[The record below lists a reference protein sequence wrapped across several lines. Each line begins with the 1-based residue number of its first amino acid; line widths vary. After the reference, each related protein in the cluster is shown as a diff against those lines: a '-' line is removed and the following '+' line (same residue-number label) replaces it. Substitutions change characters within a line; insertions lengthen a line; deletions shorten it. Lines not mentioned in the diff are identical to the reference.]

1 MIALFVSIFTTMY
14 AHAQE
19 TFSYQFG
26 WDGRNILY
34 TGNDGSWSFD
44 FVPAGNASVGL
55 AGSAK
60 LLQIGTAAGPYRSAT
75 LTHTPISQVTNVNVR
90 FDTNTNHSK
99 TLTVSVGGVIVD
111 TRQIARQDG
120 VRDMSF
126 DVADPLDGEVKIIF
140 TVVDED
146 LNDKSPAIYLHDVTI
161 TSSDGEAT
169 TVSVPTFEP
178 AGGTYTE
185 PFDLR
190 LTADAGCVIHYT
202 TDGTEA
208 TTASPVYSD
217 PIHIDYGTTT
227 VSALAV
233 AANDLTSQSRAE
245 TYVVAETVEL
255 VPATMEDVRRG
266 GSFYMASSP
275 DLTEAKFARRFSSD
289 RIVATGDVK
298 EAVPVEIRYDGAAYS
313 ILLDGRTIGV
323 SDNAPTALSL
333 TQNTSWNVTEWS
345 SGQFIISNADAD
357 PQARALLYVED
368 DNAIR
373 YFSRSYVGHGTVSDY
388 LFLFRADGAAEAGIA
403 VSDSRYTTFYS
414 DVSVRV
420 PDGLCAAVI
429 TGTETMPAAG
439 ADPSFRLIYD
449 WRYPAGSVI
458 PAHTAVIMTG
468 DPGAYEMKET
478 TDAGAVPEK
487 NYLYGTSVT
496 QMITEPQGEYYYFK
510 LAYKSAEDK
519 VLGFWFGA
527 QGGAAFET
535 VGGKA
540 YLAIPKEEFPLRSN
554 GFKLGDGLTGIGDV
568 RTQQVNAVD
577 VYGTDGRLWR
587 RAVSRAA
594 ALRGLP
600 AGLYVV
606 NGEKVIVR

>member
-202 TDGTEA
+202 KDGTEA
-208 TTASPVYSD
+208 TTASPVYSA

-233 AANDLTSQSRAE
+233 AANGLTSQSRAE

-266 GSFYMASSP
+266 DSFYMASSS
-275 DLTEAKFARRFSSD
+275 DLANAMFAKSFSTD
-289 RIVATGDVK
+289 RILATGDVK
-298 EAVPVEIRYDGAAYS
+298 NATPVEIIYNGVSYS
-313 ILLDGRTIGV
+313 ILLKGQTIGV
-323 SDNAPTALSL
+323 SSDTKTALSL
-333 TQNTSWNVTEWS
+333 KQNTSWNITDLGE
-345 SGQFIISNADAD
+345 GQFVIGNTNVD
-357 PQARALLYVED
+357 PGTRALLFVFD
-368 DNAIR
+368 DNAVR
-373 YFSRSYVGHGTVSDY
+373 YFNRSAVRYGAVSEYLY
-388 LFLFRADGAAEAGIA
+388 LFKAAGAAAPGIA
-403 VSDSRYTTFYS
+403 VSDSRFTTFYS
-414 DVSVRV
+414 DAAVKV
-420 PDGLCAAVI
+420 PEGLRAAVI
-429 TGTETMPAAG
+429 TGTETIPAAG

-449 WRYPAGSVI
+449 WKYPAGSVI

-468 DPGAYEMKET
+468 DAGSYEMVET
-478 TDAGAVPEK
+478 TETGVEPEK

-606 NGEKVIVR
+606 NGEKVVVR

>member
-1 MIALFVSIFTTMY
+1 MALS

-19 TFSYQFG
+19 TVTYKFG

-55 AGSAK
+55 AGSEK
-60 LLQIGTAAGPYRSAT
+60 FLKIGTAAGPYRSAT
-75 LTHTPISQVTNVNVR
+75 LTHTPISQVTNVNVH

-120 VRDMSF
+120 ERDMSF

-202 TDGTEA
+202 KDGTEA
-208 TTASPVYSD
+208 TTASPVYSA

-233 AANDLTSQSRAE
+233 AANGLTSQSRAE

-333 TQNTSWNVTEWS
+333 TQNTSWNITELAD
-345 SGQFIISNADAD
+345 GQFIIANTNVD
-357 PQARALLYVED
+357 PQTRALLYVPD
-368 DNAIR
+368 VSAIR
-373 YFSRSYVGHGTVSDY
+373 YFNRVTVEAGYVSDY
-388 LFLFRADGAAEAGIA
+388 LFLFKAAGAAAPGIA
-403 VSDSRYTTFYS
+403 VSDSRFTTFYS
-414 DVSVRV
+414 DAAVKV
-420 PDGLCAAVI
+420 PEGLRAAVI
-429 TGTETMPAAG
+429 TGTETIPAAG

-449 WRYPAGSVI
+449 WKYPAGSVI

-468 DPGAYEMKET
+468 DAGSYEMVET
-478 TDAGAVPEK
+478 TETGVELEK

-527 QGGAAFET
+527 QGGAPFET
-535 VGGKA
+535 QGGKA

-554 GFKLGDGLTGIGDV
+554 GFKLGDGLTGIDDV
-568 RTQQVNAVD
+568 RMQQAEAVD
-577 VYGTDGRLWR
+577 VYGVDGRLWR
-587 RAVSRAA
+587 RAADRAD

-600 AGLYVV
+600 AGVYVV
-606 NGEKVIVR
+606 NGERVMVK